1 MIDRG
6 AWKFTDGVLL
16 AALPALAI
24 AAMWRTWADII
35 NVAFRDEEQSHVL
48 LAPIVAAWLLWTR
61 RERLRMVRPRWSFPG
76 PAVIALGWAAA
87 EFGFARGHL
96 ALEHFGAIAVAF
108 GSALTILGVR
118 FVIKFLPAFAALL
131 FLIPVPGFIR
141 HEVAGPLQTITAR
154 VTVFGLELF
163 GVPVA
168 RTGNVLTIN
177 GHDVAVAEACNG
189 MRMVAA
195 LAIVTYAFVFSVP
208 MRQSVR
214 LLLLA
219 ASPIVAIVCNVIRLT
234 PTVLLYG
241 YTDLDT
247 AELFHDLSGWAML
260 FVALGILWATLGLLR
275 WLEVPIAPY
284 AVAQE

>member
-16 AALPALAI
+16 AALPALAV
-24 AAMWRTWADII
+24 AAMWRTWADIV
-35 NVAFRDEEQSHVL
+35 NVALRDEEQSHVL
-48 LAPIVAAWLLWTR
+48 LAPIVVAWLLWTR
-61 RERLRMVRPRWSFPG
+61 RERLRMVRPRWSFAG
-76 PAVIALGWAAA
+76 PAVIALGWASA
-87 EFGFARGHL
+87 ELGFARGHL

-108 GSALTILGVR
+108 GAALTILGVR
-118 FVIKFLPAFAALL
+118 FVMKFLPAFAAML

-141 HEVAGPLQTITAR
+141 QEVAGPLQTVTAR

-260 FVALGILWATLGLLR
+260 IVALGILWATLGLLR